1 MSRFRAFRRISLAR
15 LVIVIAVALIAVGA
29 FVLHIA
35 VLSFLL
41 RIVVVVGIVAL
52 LASYLWTYLRRS
64 RKAN

>member
-15 LVIVIAVALIAVGA
+15 LVIVIAVAIIAVGA